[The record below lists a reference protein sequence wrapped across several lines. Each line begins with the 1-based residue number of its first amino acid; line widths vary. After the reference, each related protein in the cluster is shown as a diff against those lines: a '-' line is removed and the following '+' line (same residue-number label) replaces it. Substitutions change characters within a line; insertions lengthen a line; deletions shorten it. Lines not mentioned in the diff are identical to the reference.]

1 MRQPFL
7 PGALGILGHPV
18 AHSLSPLIHN
28 TALHALG
35 HEPRYVACDVIPADL
50 ESAIRGLTALGFAG
64 ANVTIPH
71 KEAVLPLVDRLT
83 DRARAVGAVNTLN
96 ITRSGGIVAIEG
108 DNTDEAGFAKPLEP
122 FGGSIAGR
130 DVVVFGAGGAA
141 RAVLYALLTRFS
153 PRRLTVLSRRPEQ
166 AEALCAAF
174 RPRASACGLLAGT
187 LPSPHAGRLAGAMGA
202 SAGGATDATHASTS
216 QTAFA
221 LAFDTV
227 RTASL
232 VVNTTPLGMIPHA
245 ESTPWADVS
254 AFSAGQL
261 VYDLVYRPAETR
273 LMRDA
278 RTAGAQVIGGLPML
292 IAQAAVAFEGWTGTP
307 MPVDEVTQAIKA
319 ALERE

>member
-1 MRQPFL
+1 MPFL

-18 AHSLSPLIHN
+18 GHSLSPLIHN
-28 TALHALG
+28 TALRALG
-35 HEPRYVACDVIPADL
+35 QEPRYVACDVVPADL
-50 ESAIRGLTALGFAG
+50 ESAMRGLAALGFAG

-71 KEAVLPLVDRLT
+71 KEAALRLVDRLT

-96 ITRSGGIVAIEG
+96 LVRSGGRATIEG
-108 DNTDEAGFAKPLEP
+108 DNTDEAGFAQPLEP
-122 FGGSIAGR
+122 FRESIAGR

-153 PRRLTVLSRRPEQ
+153 PGRLTVLGRRPEQ

-174 RPRASACGLLAGT
+174 KPRAGACELHAGT
-187 LPSPHAGRLAGAMGA
+187 LPSPRGEGAGGSPGA
-202 SAGGATDATHASTS
+202 STGQDKSAS
-216 QTAFA
+216 
-221 LAFDTV
+221 AFDTV
-227 RTASL
+227 RCASL

-254 AFSAGQL
+254 TFSAGQL

-278 RTAGAQVIGGLPML
+278 RMAGARAIGGLPML
-292 IAQAAVAFEGWTGTP
+292 ITQAAAAFEGWTGTP
-307 MPVDEVTQAIKA
+307 MPVDEVTRAVQS